1 MAVSS
6 WPTTASWRSLNRVG
20 GVSALLFVLFGVA
33 ALVLYTASPPPVSGG
48 AATLRFIAEN
58 KASYVAQQLLWLV
71 PSLSALIVFT
81 ALLVAVLPRSPVL
94 AERGHT
100 VPAIYAIHGPMLWL
114 WFAIIGIVLL
124 RSPRALT
131 GTNEHEG
138 RRAPNLHGSVVIDRP
153 IADVFTFIADQRN
166 EPLYNPRMR
175 TVGKATPGP
184 IGDGTRWRIGT
195 VSGTRVTRF
204 ELEITDFDPPQ
215 RLGSHTGM
223 SMMDIDG
230 ELTLTP
236 TPEGT
241 RLAWSWNLTPKGLL
255 ELAASTRA

>member
-1 MAVSS
+1 
-6 WPTTASWRSLNRVG
+6 
-20 GVSALLFVLFGVA
+20 
-33 ALVLYTASPPPVSGG
+33 
-48 AATLRFIAEN
+48 
-58 KASYVAQQLLWLV
+58 
-71 PSLSALIVFT
+71 
-81 ALLVAVLPRSPVL
+81 
-94 AERGHT
+94 
-100 VPAIYAIHGPMLWL
+100 MLWL

-124 RSPRALT
+124 RSLRALT
-131 GTNEHEG
+131 GNHEHEG

-175 TVGKATPGP
+175 TVEKATPGP
-184 IGDGTRWRIGT
+184 IGDGTRWHIGT

-215 RLGSHTGM
+215 RLGSHTGL

-241 RLAWSWNLTPKGLL
+241 RLA
-255 ELAASTRA
+255 